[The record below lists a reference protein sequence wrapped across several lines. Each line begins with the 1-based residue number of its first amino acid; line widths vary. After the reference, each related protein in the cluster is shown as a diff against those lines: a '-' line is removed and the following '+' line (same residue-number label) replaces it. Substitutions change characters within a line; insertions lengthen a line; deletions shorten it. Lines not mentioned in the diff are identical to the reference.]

1 MRIRP
6 GVLVVAAALAAG
18 WPSAA
23 HAQIYAWRDA
33 GGNLVLSDKPKD
45 PAALTFP
52 VGASGAVRVT
62 QVAQAPQVAQ
72 VAQTRLGGQYDGM
85 IEEHASMQGLNPEL
99 VRAVIHAESAFNP
112 RARSVKGAMG
122 LMQLMPATAREY
134 GVLDPYNPTENIR
147 AGVAYLKSLLLR
159 YSNNEELALAAYN
172 AGPTAVAKYGG
183 AVPPY
188 RETRNYVEK
197 IRGAAAANA
206 STTPARIYKTVEIV
220 DGHPVVKYSNVRT
233 PGAELVSSAMRR

>member
-1 MRIRP
+1 MSDGALSQAIRTLRRALGDDP
-6 GVLVVAAALAAG
+6 REPRYIRTVARHG
-18 WPSAA
+18 
-23 HAQIYAWRDA
+23 YRF
-33 GGNLVLSDKPKD
+33 V
-45 PAALTFP
+45 
-52 VGASGAVRVT
+52 
-62 QVAQAPQVAQ
+62 
-72 VAQTRLGGQYDGM
+72 YDGM
-85 IEEHASMQGLNPEL
+85 IEEHASAQGLNPEL

-134 GVLDPYNPTENIR
+134 GVLDPYNPAENIR

-172 AGPTAVAKYGG
+172 AGPTAVEKYG

-197 IRGAAAANA
+197 IRGAAAA
-206 STTPARIYKTVEIV
+206 SPT
-220 DGHPVVKYSNVRT
+220 
-233 PGAELVSSAMRR
+233 